1 MCHSRRLGP
10 VVAMAFL
17 VLVPAAFAVQ
27 QAGKEER
34 RDPAPATDELIR
46 RLDSDKYEER
56 DGASRALVR
65 QGVSALPALEA
76 ACRQRGGL
84 ELRRRAESLIAEIKR
99 VYEME
104 LAHIWFDQLELVDL
118 RKCRLVEVDT
128 LADGEE

>member
-46 RLDSDKYEER
+46 RLDSDKYEKRE
-56 DGASRALVR
+56 GASRALVR
-65 QGVSALPALEA
+65 QGLGA
-76 ACRQRGGL
+76 ACARSGL
-84 ELRRRAESLIAEIKR
+84 
-99 VYEME
+99 
-104 LAHIWFDQLELVDL
+104 
-118 RKCRLVEVDT
+118 
-128 LADGEE
+128 